1 MKYKVIALESDY
13 EEVETGTCELCMGTD
28 YIDCGSIILEDEN
41 GQKVDIPLS
50 IYCGWGMYDELYI
63 DNVVNFSAWLAQQD
77 IKPLIDGDFGRLETL
92 INQYNMEKTNEIQSN
107 CC

>member
-28 YIDCGSIILEDEN
+28 YIDCGSLILEDEN

-50 IYCGWGMYDELYI
+50 FYCGWGMYDELYI
-63 DNVVNFSAWLAQQD
+63 DNVVDFSAWLQEQD
-77 IKPLIDGDFGRLETL
+77 IEPLQDGDFYRLETL
-92 INQYNMEKTNEIQSN
+92 INQYGETNEIQSN
-107 CC
+107 